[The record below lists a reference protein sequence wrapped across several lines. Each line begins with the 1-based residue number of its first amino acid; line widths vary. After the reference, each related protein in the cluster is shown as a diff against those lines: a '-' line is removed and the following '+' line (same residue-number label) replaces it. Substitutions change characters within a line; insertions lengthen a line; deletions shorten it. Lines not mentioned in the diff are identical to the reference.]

1 MGVTF
6 SNYIFNEFFFQ
17 QELFESCGGDQASAM
32 AWPSLLSADL
42 SYNNIEQLDDSLVCI
57 ILCFL
62 SLLSIYSICTVRW
75 VFYVINWIKN
85 SAILK
90 KWGFF
95 IFNLLGPYSF

>member
-1 MGVTF
+1 MGVNF
-6 SNYIFNEFFFQ
+6 ADYIFNEVFFQ

-62 SLLSIYSICTVRW
+62 SLFSIYSICTVGW
-75 VFYVINWIKN
+75 VFYVLNWIKN
-85 SAILK
+85 CAIFK
-90 KWGFF
+90 KMCFF
-95 IFNLLGPYSF
+95 SF